1 MHDYFGAGEAGQFA
15 FFRIPM
21 ALIKNEEFKSVSIDA
36 KLLYGLLLDRMSLSE
51 RNGWRDAQGRV
62 FIFYTIKAVCEDL
75 GCCRGKVCRLLD
87 ELEKADLIERKRL
100 GQGKPSRIY
109 VKRFASEVR
118 KTDFCNSEKQTSE
131 SSENSIPKVG
141 KTDAKRRC

>member
-1 MHDYFGAGEAGQFA
+1 
-15 FFRIPM
+15 M

-36 KLLYGLLLDRMSLSE
+36 KLLYGLLLDHMSLSE

-100 GQGKPSRIY
+100 GQGK
-109 VKRFASEVR
+109 AL
-118 KTDFCNSEKQTSE
+118 TDL
-131 SSENSIPKVG
+131 
-141 KTDAKRRC
+141 